1 MSEGE
6 PNDYVA
12 GERSTPS
19 SLSANTMAWLILLGG
34 TLTLAWWIIRPFFDA
49 LLWALILAYITWPLY
64 NFLLG
69 LLRGRTVLA
78 ASLLTGGLA
87 LTATFFVGWIGWQL
101 QAEVADFFSAQQ
113 SPRGDDLQAALSRI
127 PWLGEWL
134 QNKQLQW
141 SQQPFDL
148 RDQLWHLSRQ
158 YSSQLLHML
167 GSVGKH
173 TLIYLFTFLSLFF
186 IYRDGDRLLEQTR
199 MTVGG
204 LLGGRALAY
213 LHAIGLTLKAVI
225 YGLVLTALGQGLM
238 AAIGFWL
245 VGLEAPVLLGLLTAL
260 VALVPFGA
268 PLVWGVASLW
278 VILLGKLWLGIGL
291 FAWGLLVMAVVDN
304 FIRPLVISQASRIHF
319 LIVLYGVLG
328 GIELFGLL
336 GLFIG
341 PVILSV
347 LLAIWREWVR
357 GVDQPTSWW

>member
-1 MSEGE
+1 VKGYLKSG
-6 PNDYVA
+6 PPDQNDPA
-12 GERSTPS
+12 DSFWS
-19 SLSANTMAWLILLGG
+19 GG
-34 TLTLAWWIIRPFFDA
+34 TLAWIVLIGGCLVLAWRIILPFVDA
-49 LLWALILAYITWPLY
+49 LLWALIMAYITWPLY
-64 NFLLG
+64 ASLRR

-78 ASLLTGGLA
+78 ASLLTAALA
-87 LTATFFVGWIGWQL
+87 LIATLFLGWIGWQL
-101 QAEVADFFSAQQ
+101 QAEVADFLNAQK
-113 SPRGDDLQAALSRI
+113 SPGGSQLQTALSRI

-134 QNKQLQW
+134 QSKQQQW

-148 RDQLWHLSRQ
+148 REQLWHLFRE

-199 MTVGG
+199 LTVCG
-204 LLGGRALAY
+204 LLGGRALPY

-238 AAIGFWL
+238 AALGFWL
-245 VGLEAPVLLGLLTAL
+245 VGLEAPILLGLLTAL

-268 PLVWGVASLW
+268 PLVWGAASLW
-278 VILLGKLWLGIGL
+278 VIVLGKLWLGIGL
-291 FAWGLLVMAVVDN
+291 FVWGLLVMAVVDN

-357 GVDQPTSWW
+357 EVG

>member
-1 MSEGE
+1 MPEVGPPCNRKEKYPTVSFLSG
-6 PNDYVA
+6 
-12 GERSTPS
+12 ST
-19 SLSANTMAWLILLGG
+19 LAWIALLGG
-34 TLTLAWWIIRPFFDA
+34 CLVLAWWIIRPFVDA

-64 NFLLG
+64 ASLRSLLH
-69 LLRGRTVLA
+69 RRNILA

-87 LTATFFVGWIGWQL
+87 LTATLFLGWIGWQL
-101 QAEVADFFSAQQ
+101 QVEVADFLSAQQ
-113 SPRGDDLQAALSRI
+113 SHNGTDLQAALSRI

-141 SQQPFDL
+141 SREPFDL
-148 RDQLWHLSRQ
+148 RDQLWHLFRQ

-199 MTVGG
+199 MTVCG

-268 PLVWGVASLW
+268 PLVWGAASLW
-278 VILLGKLWLGIGL
+278 VILVGKFWLGIGL

-357 GVDQPTSWW
+357 EVDRPGPP